1 MKLVTYNIHRGTG
14 IKNNNT
20 LENMID
26 YFNKNEIDIL
36 CLQEV
41 LKSQHDK
48 ILNSTNFKGCY
59 QSNVDLKNDKY
70 GISIYYKEDI
80 NVHYVEGNLLTSK
93 KEQRSF
99 LNAQL
104 YVNNKLLNIINTHLG
119 LDKEERKTQ
128 IKEILDEDVYLG
140 TMGTKIKY
148 EILEVIEPKEDDKQL
163 KLKGWK

>member
-48 ILNSTNFKGCY
+48 ILNNTNFKGCY
-59 QSNVDLKNDKY
+59 QSNVDLKK
-70 GISIYYKEDI
+70 
-80 NVHYVEGNLLTSK
+80 
-93 KEQRSF
+93 
-99 LNAQL
+99 
-104 YVNNKLLNIINTHLG
+104 
-119 LDKEERKTQ
+119 
-128 IKEILDEDVYLG
+128 
-140 TMGTKIKY
+140 
-148 EILEVIEPKEDDKQL
+148 
-163 KLKGWK
+163 